1 VANQARLLRGRS
13 IARAPILATLVVGS
27 VAIGACAGSPSL
39 APQPQPTAAKTELTP
54 LNSDPDPED
63 EAAVTLTGWLSIVWN
78 DQPHFFLTQ
87 DNGQTV
93 EVLIDEQLMA
103 PLGGPLTLDRS
114 RVIVQAVVSPD
125 APGVLQAI
133 SIEMEAGG

>member
-1 VANQARLLRGRS
+1 
-13 IARAPILATLVVGS
+13 
-27 VAIGACAGSPSL
+27 
-39 APQPQPTAAKTELTP
+39 LTP
-54 LNSDPDPED
+54 LDSEPDPED

-93 EVLIDEQLMA
+93 EVLIDEQLMT